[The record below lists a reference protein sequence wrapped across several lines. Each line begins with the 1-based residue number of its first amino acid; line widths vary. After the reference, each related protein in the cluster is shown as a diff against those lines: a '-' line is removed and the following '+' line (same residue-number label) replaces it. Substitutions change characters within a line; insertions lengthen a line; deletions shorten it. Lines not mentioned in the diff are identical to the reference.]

1 MSDFIAGVIAL
12 AIFAVCFV
20 AWCTHI
26 AWCFA
31 NAAWGLLLAG
41 AIFFPIGIGHG
52 IWLWL

>member
-1 MSDFIAGVIAL
+1 MSNLVASLVML
-12 AIFAVCFV
+12 VLIF